1 MRYLIAGLGNPGSA
15 YNNTRHNIGFRVAER
30 AAERL
35 GAKIGKKKFR
45 SLCAEAVYSDEKL
58 LIIKPQT
65 FMNASGEA
73 LREAKEFYRITV
85 EQIIVIYDE
94 LDLALGNIRIT
105 RGGGSAGHNGIRSI
119 IASLGSG
126 EFCRVRIGIGKP
138 SGKKEARDYVL
149 SGFASDEKETAA
161 EMVETAVEATL
172 EIISA
177 GVDSAMNR
185 FNSRLN

>member
-15 YNNTRHNIGFRVAER
+15 YEKTRHNIGFRAAER

-35 GAKIGKKKFR
+35 GSKIGRKKFR

-73 LREAKEFYRITV
+73 VREAKEFYRIDP
-85 EQIIVIYDE
+85 ERIIVVYDE
-94 LDLALGNIRIT
+94 LDLALGNIRVN

-119 IASLGSG
+119 IASLGSE

-138 SGKKEARDYVL
+138 YGKKEAKDHVL
-149 SGFASDEKETAA
+149 SVFAADERDTAA
-161 EMVETAVEATL
+161 EMVEAAVEAAF
-172 EIISA
+172 EIISR

>member
-15 YNNTRHNIGFRVAER
+15 YDNTRHNIGFRAAER

-35 GAKIGKKKFR
+35 GVKIGKKKFR
-45 SLCAEAVYSDEKL
+45 SLCAEAVYSEEKL

-73 LREAKEFYRITV
+73 LREAKEFYRIALDRV
-85 EQIIVIYDE
+85 IVVYDE
-94 LDLALGNIRIT
+94 LDLPLGSIRVNM
-105 RGGGSAGHNGIRSI
+105 GGGSAGHNGIKSI

-138 SGKKEARDYVL
+138 PGEKEGRDHVL
-149 SGFASDEKETAA
+149 SAFAANERDTAA
-161 EMVETAVEATL
+161 EMVETAAEATL

-177 GVDSAMNR
+177 GVDSAMNK

>member
-15 YNNTRHNIGFRVAER
+15 YDNTRHNIGFRAAER
-30 AAERL
+30 AVERL

-45 SLCAEAVYSDEKL
+45 SLCTEAVYSDEKL

-73 LREAKEFYRITV
+73 LREAKEFYRIAV

-94 LDLALGNIRIT
+94 LDLDLGNIRIT

-149 SGFASDEKETAA
+149 SGFAADEKETAA

>member
-15 YNNTRHNIGFRVAER
+15 YDNTRHNIGFCAAER
-30 AAERL
+30 AASRL
-35 GAKIGKKKFR
+35 GVKIGKKKFR
-45 SLCAEAVYSDEKL
+45 SLCTEATYSDEKL

-73 LREAKEFYRITV
+73 LREAKEFYRIAL
-85 EQIIVIYDE
+85 EQIIVVYDE
-94 LDLALGNIRIT
+94 LDLPLGNVRVN
-105 RGGGSAGHNGIRSI
+105 RGGGSAGHNGIKSI

-138 SGKKEARDYVL
+138 SGKKEARDHVL
-149 SGFASDEKETAA
+149 SGFSSGEREAAA
-161 EMVETAVEATL
+161 EAVEVAVEATL
-172 EIISA
+172 EIISG
-177 GVDSAMNR
+177 GVDSAMNK

>member
-1 MRYLIAGLGNPGSA
+1 MRYLIAGLGNPGST
-15 YNNTRHNIGFRVAER
+15 YDNTRHNIGFRAAER

-73 LREAKEFYRITV
+73 LREAKEFYRV
-85 EQIIVIYDE
+85 ALEQIIVIYDE
-94 LDLALGNIRIT
+94 LDLPLGNIRVN

-138 SGKKEARDYVL
+138 FGGAEARNYVL
-149 SGFASDEKETAA
+149 SGFAADEKEAAA
-161 EMVETAVEATL
+161 EAVETAVEATL

-177 GVDSAMNR
+177 GVDSAMYR

>member
-1 MRYLIAGLGNPGSA
+1 MRYLIVGLGNPGSA
-15 YNNTRHNIGFRVAER
+15 YDNTRHNIGFC
-30 AAERL
+30 AAERMASRL
-35 GAKIGKKKFR
+35 GVKIGKKKFR
-45 SLCAEAVYSDEKL
+45 SLCAEAVFSGEKL

-73 LREAKEFYRITV
+73 LREAKEFYRIAL
-85 EQIIVIYDE
+85 ERIIVVYDE
-94 LDLALGNIRIT
+94 LDLPLGNIRVN
-105 RGGGSAGHNGIRSI
+105 RGGGSAGHNGIISV

-138 SGKKEARDYVL
+138 RGGKEARDHVL
-149 SGFASDEKETAA
+149 STFAASERDAAA
-161 EMVETAVEATL
+161 EMVETAVEATF

>member
-1 MRYLIAGLGNPGSA
+1 MRHLIAGLGNPGSA
-15 YNNTRHNIGFRVAER
+15 YDNTRHNIGFRAAER

-35 GAKIGKKKFR
+35 GVKIGKKKFR
-45 SLCAEAVYSDEKL
+45 SLCAEALYSDKKL

-73 LREAKEFYRITV
+73 LREAKEFYKIAV
-85 EQIIVIYDE
+85 EQIIVVYDE
-94 LDLALGNIRIT
+94 LDLPLGNIRVN

-119 IASLGSG
+119 ITSLGSE
-126 EFCRVRIGIGKP
+126 EFCRVRVGIGKP
-138 SGKKEARDYVL
+138 SGKKEGRDHVL
-149 SGFASDEKETAA
+149 STFAANERDTAA

-177 GVDSAMNR
+177 GVDSAMNK
-185 FNSRLN
+185 FNSQLN

>member
-15 YNNTRHNIGFRVAER
+15 YENTRHNIGFRTAER

-35 GAKIGKKKFR
+35 NIKIGKKKFR
-45 SLCAEAVYSDEKL
+45 SLCAETVYSDEKL

-73 LREAKEFYRITV
+73 LREAKEFYRIALD
-85 EQIIVIYDE
+85 QLIVVYDE
-94 LDLALGNIRIT
+94 LDLPLGNIRIS
-105 RGGGSAGHNGIRSI
+105 RGGGSAGHNGIKSI

-138 SGKKEARDYVL
+138 PGRKETRNHVL
-149 SGFASDEKETAA
+149 SGFSSNEKETVA
-161 EMVETAVEATL
+161 EMVEAAVEATF
-172 EIISA
+172 EIISR

>member
-15 YNNTRHNIGFRVAER
+15 YDNTRHNIGFRAAER

-45 SLCAEAVYSDEKL
+45 SLCTEAVYSDEKL

-73 LREAKEFYRITV
+73 LREAKEFYRIAV

-94 LDLALGNIRIT
+94 LDLDLGNIRIT

-149 SGFASDEKETAA
+149 SGFAADEKETAA

>member
-15 YNNTRHNIGFRVAER
+15 YENTRHNVGFRAAER

-35 GAKIGKKKFR
+35 GSKIGRKKFR

-73 LREAKEFYRITV
+73 VREAKEFYKIGLER
-85 EQIIVIYDE
+85 IIVVYDE
-94 LDLALGNIRIT
+94 LDLALGNIRVN

-138 SGKKEARDYVL
+138 RGEKEAKDHVL
-149 SGFASDEKETAA
+149 SVFAADERDAAA
-161 EMVETAVEATL
+161 EMVETAVEAMF
-172 EIISA
+172 EIISR

>member
-15 YNNTRHNIGFRVAER
+15 YDNTRHNIGFRAAER

-35 GAKIGKKKFR
+35 GVKIGKKKFR
-45 SLCAEAVYSDEKL
+45 SLCAEAIYSDKKL

-73 LREAKEFYRITV
+73 LREAKEFYKIAL
-85 EQIIVIYDE
+85 EQVIVVYDE
-94 LDLALGNIRIT
+94 LDLPLGNIRVN
-105 RGGGSAGHNGIRSI
+105 RGGGSAGHNGIRSV

-138 SGKKEARDYVL
+138 SGKKEGRDHVL
-149 SGFASDEKETAA
+149 STFAADERDTAA

-177 GVDSAMNR
+177 GVDSAMNK

>member
-15 YNNTRHNIGFRVAER
+15 YDNTRHNIGFRAAER

-35 GAKIGKKKFR
+35 GVKIGKKKFR
-45 SLCAEAVYSDEKL
+45 SLCAEALYSDKKL

-65 FMNASGEA
+65 LMNASGEA
-73 LREAKEFYRITV
+73 LREAKEFYRIAL
-85 EQIIVIYDE
+85 EQIIVVYDE
-94 LDLALGNIRIT
+94 LDLPLGNIRVN
-105 RGGGSAGHNGIRSI
+105 REGGSAGHNGIKSI

-138 SGKKEARDYVL
+138 LGEKEARDHVL
-149 SGFASDEKETAA
+149 SGFSSDERKTAA
-161 EMVETAVEATL
+161 EMVEVAVKATL
-172 EIISA
+172 EIISG
-177 GVDSAMNR
+177 GVDSAMNK

>member
-15 YNNTRHNIGFRVAER
+15 YDNTRHNIGFRAAER

-35 GAKIGKKKFR
+35 GARIGKKKFR
-45 SLCAEAVYSDEKL
+45 SLCAEAVYSDDKL

-73 LREAKEFYRITV
+73 LREAKEFYRIAL
-85 EQIIVIYDE
+85 ERIIVVYDE
-94 LDLALGNIRIT
+94 IDLPLGNVRVN
-105 RGGGSAGHNGIRSI
+105 RGGGSAGHNGIKSI

-126 EFCRVRIGIGKP
+126 EFCRVRIGIGK
-138 SGKKEARDYVL
+138 GKKEARDHVL
-149 SGFASDEKETAA
+149 SAFAADERDTAA
-161 EMVETAVEATL
+161 GMVETAVEATF
-172 EIISA
+172 EIISR

>member
-1 MRYLIAGLGNPGSA
+1 MPYLIAGLGNPGSA
-15 YNNTRHNIGFRVAER
+15 YDNTRHNIGFRAAER
-30 AAERL
+30 VAERL
-35 GAKIGKKKFR
+35 GVKIGKKKFR

-73 LREAKEFYRITV
+73 LREAKEYYRIAL
-85 EQIIVIYDE
+85 EQVIVVYDE
-94 LDLALGNIRIT
+94 LDLPLGNIRVNK
-105 RGGGSAGHNGIRSI
+105 GGGSAGHNGIRSI

-138 SGKKEARDYVL
+138 PGKKEARDHVL
-149 SGFASDEKETAA
+149 SGFPSDERETAA
-161 EMVETAVEATL
+161 EMVEAAVEAAF
-172 EIISA
+172 EIINA
-177 GVDSAMNR
+177 GVDSAMNK

>member
-15 YNNTRHNIGFRVAER
+15 YDNTRHNIGFRTAER
-30 AAERL
+30 TAERL
-35 GAKIGKKKFR
+35 GAKTGKKKFR
-45 SLCAEAVYSDEKL
+45 SLCAEALYSDKKL

-73 LREAKEFYRITV
+73 LREAKEFYRIAV
-85 EQIIVIYDE
+85 ERIIVIYDE
-94 LDLALGNIRIT
+94 LDLPLGNIRVN
-105 RGGGSAGHNGIRSI
+105 RAGGSAGHNGIRSV
-119 IASLGSG
+119 IASLGSE

-138 SGKKEARDYVL
+138 SGKKEGRDHVL
-149 SGFASDEKETAA
+149 SAFTANEKETAA

-177 GVDSAMNR
+177 GVDSAMNK

>member
-15 YNNTRHNIGFRVAER
+15 YDNTRHNIGFRAAER

-35 GAKIGKKKFR
+35 GVKIGKKKFR

-73 LREAKEFYRITV
+73 LREAKEFYRIAL
-85 EQIIVIYDE
+85 EQIIVVYDE
-94 LDLALGNIRIT
+94 LDLPLGNIRVN

-119 IASLGSG
+119 MSSLGSG

-138 SGKKEARDYVL
+138 PGEKEARDHVL
-149 SGFASDEKETAA
+149 SGFSSDERETAA
-161 EMVETAVEATL
+161 EMVAAAVDAMF
-172 EIISA
+172 EIISG
-177 GVDSAMNR
+177 GVDSAMNK

>member
-1 MRYLIAGLGNPGSA
+1 MRHLIAGLGNPGSA
-15 YNNTRHNIGFRVAER
+15 YDNTRHNIGFRAAER

-35 GAKIGKKKFR
+35 GVKIGKKKFR
-45 SLCAEAVYSDEKL
+45 SLCAEALYSDKKL

-73 LREAKEFYRITV
+73 LREAKEFYKIAV
-85 EQIIVIYDE
+85 EQIIVVYDE
-94 LDLALGNIRIT
+94 LDLPLGNIRVN

-119 IASLGSG
+119 ITSLGSE
-126 EFCRVRIGIGKP
+126 EFCRVRVGIGKP
-138 SGKKEARDYVL
+138 SGKKEGRDHVL
-149 SGFASDEKETAA
+149 STFAANERDTAA

-177 GVDSAMNR
+177 GVDSAMNK

>member
-15 YNNTRHNIGFRVAER
+15 YENTRHNIGFRAAER
-30 AAERL
+30 TAERL
-35 GAKIGKKKFR
+35 GEKIGRKKFR
-45 SLCAEAVYSDEKL
+45 SLCTEAVYSDEKL

-73 LREAKEFYRITV
+73 VREAKEFYRI
-85 EQIIVIYDE
+85 EPERIIVVSDE
-94 LDLALGNIRIT
+94 LDLALGNIRVN
-105 RGGGSAGHNGIRSI
+105 RGGGSAGHNGIRSV
-119 IASLGSG
+119 IASLGSE

-138 SGKKEARDYVL
+138 RGKKEARDHVL
-149 SGFASDEKETAA
+149 SAFSADERDTAA
-161 EMVETAVEATL
+161 EMVEAAVEATF
-172 EIISA
+172 EIISR